1 MAKRK
6 GLDKQ
11 FPVVVGILSWGGEYL
26 TPMGWEENNE
36 ESVVYSSVYQE
47 MLKEKKEALKNA

>member
-11 FPVVVGILSWGGEYL
+11 FPVTVGVLLWAGDHL
-26 TPMGWEENNE
+26 TPMGFEEDDAR
-36 ESVVYSSVYQE
+36 SVVHSAMYQSL
-47 MLKEKKEALKNA
+47 LKEKKEALKNA

>member
-11 FPVVVGILSWGGEYL
+11 FPVVVGVLSWVGEYL

>member
-11 FPVVVGILSWGGEYL
+11 FPVVVGVLSWAGEYL
-26 TPMGWEENNE
+26 TPIGIDPVLASNAT
-36 ESVVYSSVYQE
+36 YQAL
-47 MLKEKKEALKNA
+47 LKEKKEALKNA

>member
-11 FPVVVGILSWGGEYL
+11 FPVTVGVLMWAGEHL
-26 TPMGWEENNE
+26 TPIGWEESDE
-36 ESVVYSSVYQE
+36 RSVFHSSVYQNL
-47 MLKEKKEALKNA
+47 LKEKKEALKNA

>member
-11 FPVVVGILSWGGEYL
+11 FPVVVGVLSWVGEYL
-26 TPMGWEENNE
+26 TPMGWEEGDE
-36 ESVVYSSVYQE
+36 RSVFYSPMYQKI
-47 MLKEKKEALKNA
+47 LKEKEEALKNA